1 MSKAI
6 FQIFISSYK
15 FLEDFSLVLIGHG
28 SYDSLDVGL
37 DRVKLFSHFTL
48 KRVDILL
55 HCSMLLL
62 LSDKLLVQF
71 GLNALNLFVH
81 LVFQVIN
88 LDRLLLRFS
97 GLFFLFLLLVRAAV
111 LSNRVNFLS

>member
-55 HCSMLLL
+55 HCSLLLL
-62 LSDKLLVQF
+62 LSVKFLDNL
-71 GLNALNLFVH
+71 GLNALHFVH
-81 LVFQVIN
+81 LVLQVIN
-88 LDRLLLRFS
+88 FAFDKLLLRFS
-97 GLFFLFLLLVRAAV
+97 GFPFLLRAAV
-111 LSNRVNFLS
+111 FSKQVYFFC